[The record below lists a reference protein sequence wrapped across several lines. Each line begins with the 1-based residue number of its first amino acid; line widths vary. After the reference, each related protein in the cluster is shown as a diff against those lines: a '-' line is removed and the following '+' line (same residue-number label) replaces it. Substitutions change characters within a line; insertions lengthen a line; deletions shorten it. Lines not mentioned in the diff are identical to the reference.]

1 MPRAG
6 AFQAAKNRA
15 MKRRVMIIIPTGPP
29 EMKRV
34 KRSVNG
40 NMAKHFWVELSGSE
54 FLVAKVHMIQS

>member
-1 MPRAG
+1 
-6 AFQAAKNRA
+6 
-15 MKRRVMIIIPTGPP
+15 MIIIPTGPP

-54 FLVAKVHMIQS
+54 FLVAKVHTIQSYMQS